1 MAIVQPYDVE
11 RKSSTRRVDGSVFD
25 VSADSSQVEYRNG
38 GEAHDLL

>member
-1 MAIVQPYDVE
+1 MFSLMMSK
-11 RKSSTRRVDGSVFD
+11 RKSSTGWMDGGVFD